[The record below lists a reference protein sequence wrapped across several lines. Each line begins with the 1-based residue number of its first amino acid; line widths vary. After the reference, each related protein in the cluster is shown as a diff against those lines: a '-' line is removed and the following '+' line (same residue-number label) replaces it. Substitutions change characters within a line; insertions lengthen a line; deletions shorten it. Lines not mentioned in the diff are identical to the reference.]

1 MADEDLFGEDYLFFY
16 AEDASEASVKRDADT
31 ILRMLDLAPG
41 SSILEVGCGEGRLS
55 RELAACGYRGAGVD
69 RSKTMIEAARAKG
82 RGAAAIAYFH
92 GDVRNMPADAP
103 CDGAFSWYTSFGY
116 EDDAGNRDV
125 LCAIRAQLRQGGRFA
140 IDVTNKDFLVRNFR
154 ETAVFERGDNFMID
168 RLSYDSQ
175 TSRMRNDRVYIRD
188 GGVRRA
194 SFSLRLYS
202 FPELIGLLEGAG
214 FGAIEPVI
222 DEARLQAGISPRIRL
237 IARTV

>member
-1 MADEDLFGEDYLFFY
+1 MTEDDLFGEDYLFFY
-16 AEDASEASVKRDADT
+16 AEDASEESVKRDADT

-41 SSILEVGCGEGRLS
+41 SSILEVGCGEGRLL
-55 RELAACGYRGAGVD
+55 RELAARGYRGTGVD

-82 RGAAAIAYFH
+82 RGVAAIAYLH

-103 CDGAFSWYTSFGY
+103 FDGAFSWYTSFGY

-175 TSRMRNDRVYIRD
+175 SRMRNDRVYIRD
-188 GGVRRA
+188 GCVRRA

-202 FPELIGLLEGAG
+202 FPELSALLGEAG
-214 FGAIEPVI
+214 FGAIEAVI

-237 IARTV
+237 HARAV

>member
-1 MADEDLFGEDYLFFY
+1 MTDEDLFGEDYLFFY
-16 AEDASEASVKRDADT
+16 AEDASEESVKRDADT

-41 SSILEVGCGEGRLS
+41 SAILEVGCGEGRLL
-55 RELAACGYRGAGVD
+55 RELAARGYRGTGVD

-92 GDVRNMPADAP
+92 GDVRDKPADAP
-103 CDGAFSWYTSFGY
+103 FDGAFSWYTSFGY